1 MSEENAEVV
10 RRGYEA
16 FNRGDREAWLGT
28 LDPNV
33 ELTIPFLE
41 LEGQGPAHGYSGAE
55 RLWDTWRGTFSNA
68 SFEVDTIQELGDT
81 MVVALWVRGRGVGS
95 EVPIE
100 QRSWHVVT
108 WRDGRV
114 FRLRAFLREAEALE
128 AAGLSK

>member
-1 MSEENAEVV
+1 MSEENVEAV
-10 RRGYEA
+10 RRGYAA
-16 FNRGDREAWLGT
+16 FNRGDREAWLAT

-33 ELTIPFLE
+33 ELVIPFLE
-41 LEGQGPAHGYSGAE
+41 LEGRGPAHGHAGAE
-55 RLWDTWRGTFSNA
+55 QLWDTWRTTFADA
-68 SFEVDTIQELGDT
+68 SFDVESIRDLGDAT
-81 MVVALWVRGRGVGS
+81 FIALRVRGRGVGS

-128 AAGLSK
+128 AAGLSE